1 MLSTLCECIS
11 KIIFSFFE
19 IILKSVDVNEDN
31 LLDLGTF
38 MQYIKDNEINMKLTF
53 KSFDTNNDGLFL
65 IQLVILSKNYLCF
78 SKGLFLGVWLL

>member
-11 KIIFSFFE
+11 KIIFSLLE

-65 IQLVILSKNYLCF
+65 IQLVILSKN
-78 SKGLFLGVWLL
+78 